1 MEDLYLVLAFLL
13 IVVILL
19 IHDHTNVYEEKEGF
33 RVSRYG
39 AYWPH
44 RHGYGSAY
52 GSAYGWYGYGL
63 PYGYTYDPYY
73 DGGYYTPWYY
83 GGWW

>member
-13 IVVILL
+13 LVVVLL
-19 IHDHTNVYEEKEGF
+19 INDHMYTYEEKEGF

-39 AYWPH
+39 AYWPY
-44 RHGYGSAY
+44 RYGYGSGY
-52 GSAYGWYGYGL
+52 GGYGWYGRGWYGGLYGL

-73 DGGYYTPWYY
+73 DGGW
-83 GGWW
+83 